1 MDDGSS
7 SDDGDDINR
16 DNYIE
21 MTDLQYEELAR
32 ADANSHGAGYTGKL
46 MERLGALRSSAN
58 MLVCPA
64 KMLCPSKNTVTV

>member
-1 MDDGSS
+1 
-7 SDDGDDINR
+7 
-16 DNYIE
+16 

-46 MERLGALRSSAN
+46 MEKLGALRSSAN

-64 KMLCPSKNTVTV
+64 KILCPAKNTVTV

>member
-1 MDDGSS
+1 
-7 SDDGDDINR
+7 
-16 DNYIE
+16 

-32 ADANSHGAGYTGKL
+32 ADVDSHGAGYTGKL
-46 MERLGALRSSAN
+46 MEKLGALRSSAN